1 MQRFSERSF
10 STTEP
15 SPQPLSCSLVHTH
28 YTYVTVLWCSTHVH
42 TMFGSFLPLRLSFLP
57 LLSHQ
62 SNLFPDTPH
71 FVCSCDSM
79 DLTMVAYGTV
89 GTLPMAVPWENTSLP
104 SSPTITWQWVPM
116 ERLNVGSQI
125 LCGIPLQ
132 TFMAVVHWFPHQP
145 WHAQK
150 AIFLQLLR
158 YLFLV
163 HLLQCSLRD
172 TAAIVLF
179 EEMDVLGP
187 SNCLLNIYVR
197 SIDSHCSQL

>member
-1 MQRFSERSF
+1 MLSRS
-10 STTEP
+10 
-15 SPQPLSCSLVHTH
+15 
-28 YTYVTVLWCSTHVH
+28 
-42 TMFGSFLPLRLSFLP
+42 LPLSFLP

-163 HLLQCSLRD
+163 HLLQCSLSLKYRSVFID
-172 TAAIVLF
+172 AFTGTGLQTLHF
-179 EEMDVLGP
+179 DWPLEP
-187 SNCLLNIYVR
+187 SLLLT
-197 SIDSHCSQL
+197 SSHSFQWIT